1 MVGRLRARHRSRRR
15 PLPPL
20 PVELQLVRH
29 AHVGLLEHHVA
40 EWIRRR
46 LPDRVAWSDIMRLV
60 RLNLAVAM
68 LTTMVVCL
76 APTRAL
82 AQTSGAPQDRT
93 RENALALAFPG
104 RFRIAAKCG

>member
-1 MVGRLRARHRSRRR
+1 
-15 PLPPL
+15 
-20 PVELQLVRH
+20 
-29 AHVGLLEHHVA
+29 
-40 EWIRRR
+40 
-46 LPDRVAWSDIMRLV
+46 MRLV

-68 LTTMVVCL
+68 RITMVVCL

-104 RFRIAAKCG
+104 RFRVAAKCG